1 MLGNRLMDVMMKI
14 ILPACFIAL
23 KLTGSFIDFMLGL
36 ANANVQEDTDVITSQ
51 VRDSRTANRIE
62 LISSSVD
69 YRYLESYET
78 VIEDSLALN
87 GTSSVVNLLVSKG
100 IYTLKN
106 LLGKNTVESF
116 KFRTCV
122 RPKLSENAFGETEIV
137 YESLTAQDLPRKRT
151 LIDFN
156 NFYRYKHFSK
166 LQKFV
171 ISDEGLPCVNTIE
184 TVYLGLLVTVFAF
197 GIVSLF
203 RLTYFKAELRKLFDP
218 REGCTLNNS

>member
-1 MLGNRLMDVMMKI
+1 M
-14 ILPACFIAL
+14 
-23 KLTGSFIDFMLGL
+23 
-36 ANANVQEDTDVITSQ
+36 
-51 VRDSRTANRIE
+51 
-62 LISSSVD
+62 
-69 YRYLESYET
+69 
-78 VIEDSLALN
+78 
-87 GTSSVVNLLVSKG
+87 
-100 IYTLKN
+100 KN

-184 TVYLGLLVTVFAF
+184 KVYLGLLVAVVAL
-197 GIVSLF
+197 GILSLF
-203 RLTYFKAELRKLFDP
+203 RLSYYKDEIRKVFDP
-218 REGCTLNNS
+218 RMELTYTIILYYS